1 MRRAVRGRAK
11 GGRGRVR
18 GAWACTSGR
27 GQARCSAGHKH
38 LDALVLKLLPRLH
51 IDRNR
56 ASHRLGVREDLQRL
70 GSNLFGRP
78 PAVIECDDWIE
89 KAAWVEE
96 SVKKLCKG
104 VAADRWYSY
113 GFGAVVVE
121 TV

>member
-1 MRRAVRGRAK
+1 MGVHER
-11 GGRGRVR
+11 
-18 GAWACTSGR
+18 AWAGAVFGR
-27 GQARCSAGHKH
+27 HKH

-89 KAAWVEE
+89 KAAWW
-96 SVKKLCKG
+96 
-104 VAADRWYSY
+104 RNQ
-113 GFGAVVVE
+113 
-121 TV
+121 